1 MNSTIFAYR
10 IVSGLGVFDVSS
22 FEVDSVEVDSFDR
35 NTIDRNTID
44 GNTVDRNV
52 FDKNVFGVDS
62 FERKSFNKMTFDVC
76 DIAKMYNH
84 LPKKTDEKFKNLID
98 DKYYIQCPDF
108 DEYDEDSY
116 V

>member
-1 MNSTIFAYR
+1 MNSTIFAYG
-10 IVSGLGVFDVSS
+10 IVSGLGMFDVNS
-22 FEVDSVEVDSFDR
+22 FDTNSVEVDSFTR
-35 NTIDRNTID
+35 NTVDR
-44 GNTVDRNV
+44 NTVDRNV

-84 LPKKTDEKFKNLID
+84 LPKKTDEIFKNLID
-98 DKYYIQCPDF
+98 DKYYIQCPEF